1 MAGGGGGCRFRVTRG
16 ELEMQRNATHRDAF
30 GYAEMKRSGLEC
42 LKERTAVAQSI
53 ISLFRGRFIHSLLKD
68 HKGKDALILRE
79 TRSARTLVA
88 RSCKS
93 LRI

>member
-1 MAGGGGGCRFRVTRG
+1 VGRRGCRFRVTRG
-16 ELEMQRNATHRDAF
+16 ELGMQRNATHRDAF

-42 LKERTAVAQSI
+42 LKERTAVAQSMI

-68 HKGKDALILRE
+68 HKGKGALILRE